1 MKPIQC
7 FKWPWYFRVPF
18 ALLIV
23 VPIVVIAMVLEAAWK
38 AVVAFYEAVDVEFLW
53 LLLCGVFIGDRD

>member
-1 MKPIQC
+1 
-7 FKWPWYFRVPF
+7 
-18 ALLIV
+18 
-23 VPIVVIAMVLEAAWK
+23 MVLEAAWK